1 LGNGNGV
8 QKDGS
13 SIVTTASNHD
23 LYAIWIPNNA
33 ITVTFNSNGGTNL
46 SLSTK
51 SVVPTLTYGNLATAE
66 KTGYMLAGWY
76 LDNNTFNNSIT
87 SSSTVVETSN
97 HNLYAKW
104 TIESFNIAFNLN
116 YVGAPTPPTSI
127 SANFNASIS
136 APANPIR
143 TGYTFDGWYEEVGTT
158 TSFTIPSTMPDL
170 GSSGTTKTLYA
181 KWTIESYT
189 IAFDLNYVGAPT
201 PPTSITANFNASIS
215 APANPARTGYTF
227 GGWYEEAGVTNAY
240 SIPSNMPDLG
250 SSGTTKTLYAKFTAN
265 NNSIIF
271 NGNNST
277 SGTMANQSIATDAV
291 ANLNAN
297 QFGRTGFI
305 FTGWNT
311 EANGTGTAYSN
322 QASYTMGTN
331 ASYTLFAQWSQSYT
345 ITLNKNSGTDGTS
358 TLTVANNQPMP
369 SDATAPSRSG
379 FFFGGYY
386 TATNGGGTQ
395 YFDSDMTPKLNYPL
409 TTNTTLYA
417 KWTAYIT
424 LAKPTLSS
432 ANSSSVFNFTD
443 SSDSYSL
450 PVYSGN
456 EIVLTNDVSQ
466 QSAFF
471 TNEKITL
478 GNGFSTYFEI
488 KQYRTSRAVP
498 ADQIVFVLS
507 GNSKTVGQGFGY
519 TGITNSIGVVFD
531 NYFNNGDPALD
542 SAVGD
547 VFTTVYKDGNS
558 GIWNTNQSIRYD
570 TNFISNYGE
579 ATLNALVRTYKVW
592 LNYDKISRN
601 LNFKIDVNGTI
612 STRDFTGVDVPSE
625 FYAGFT
631 AGTGGES
638 VGFAV
643 PTWYFANSYYAAGIN
658 PASTT
663 ETFVEESADTGIV
676 TQSNLNLEL
685 DPHRYSGSGNLLDT
699 SVNTNNATISSA
711 TFDNIGKYFIFNG
724 SSSFM
729 NVADNASIEPA
740 NSSFS
745 LEAWFYPTTNVGSQA
760 IAVKTD
766 GGNSAEFGYGLR
778 YNDGILR
785 FEVGNGAAAV
795 NISTIAPIT
804 LNTWHHVVGSYDM
817 SGNYTLYLNG
827 VNIATFARPYASIR
841 NTTSVLSIGRF
852 SQEFGQYFNGRIGEV
867 RYYGK
872 ALSQQ
877 QVTNNY
883 NARKGRYGIS

>member
-1 LGNGNGV
+1 
-8 QKDGS
+8 
-13 SIVTTASNHD
+13 
-23 LYAIWIPNNA
+23 
-33 ITVTFNSNGGTNL
+33 
-46 SLSTK
+46 
-51 SVVPTLTYGNLATAE
+51 
-66 KTGYMLAGWY
+66 
-76 LDNNTFNNSIT
+76 
-87 SSSTVVETSN
+87 
-97 HNLYAKW
+97 
-104 TIESFNIAFNLN
+104 
-116 YVGAPTPPTSI
+116 
-127 SANFNASIS
+127 
-136 APANPIR
+136 
-143 TGYTFDGWYEEVGTT
+143 
-158 TSFTIPSTMPDL
+158 
-170 GSSGTTKTLYA
+170 
-181 KWTIESYT
+181 
-189 IAFDLNYVGAPT
+189 
-201 PPTSITANFNASIS
+201 
-215 APANPARTGYTF
+215 
-227 GGWYEEAGVTNAY
+227 
-240 SIPSNMPDLG
+240 
-250 SSGTTKTLYAKFTAN
+250 
-265 NNSIIF
+265 
-271 NGNNST
+271 
-277 SGTMANQSIATDAV
+277 MANQSIATDAV

-311 EANGTGTAYSN
+311 EANGTGTDYSN

-369 SDATAPSRSG
+369 SDATAPSRRG

-432 ANSSSVFNFTD
+432 ANSSSVFNFTAASGTD
-443 SSDSYSL
+443 SL
-450 PVYSGN
+450 PIYSGN
-456 EIVLTNDVSQ
+456 EIVLTNNVSQ

-488 KQYRTSRAVP
+488 KQYRTSSVDP
-498 ADQIVFVLS
+498 ADQITLVLS
-507 GNSKTVGQGFGY
+507 GNSKVIGQGFGY
-519 TGITNSIGVVFD
+519 TGIENSIGVAFD
-531 NYFNNGDPALD
+531 NYYNPPPKEGDPGDPALNIAD
-542 SAVGD
+542 GD
-547 VFTTVYKDGNS
+547 VFTAVYVNGNTGS
-558 GIWNTNQSIRYD
+558 RNNNQSIRYD
-570 TNFISNYGE
+570 TNFISNYGA
-579 ATLNALVRTYKVW
+579 ATVGSLVRTYKVW
-592 LNYDKISRN
+592 LNYKKSTQE
-601 LNFKIDVNGTI
+601 LYFKINVNGAPTNREF
-612 STRDFTGVDVPSE
+612 TFTGVNVPSE

-631 AGTGGES
+631 AGTGGAS
-638 VGFAV
+638 AGFAV
-643 PTWYFANSYYAAGIN
+643 PTWYFANSYYENGIN

-711 TFDNIGKYFIFNG
+711 TFDNIGKYFNYNG

-745 LEAWFYPTTNVGSQA
+745 LEAWFYPTNNTGSQVIA
-760 IAVKTD
+760 IKTD
-766 GGNSAEFGYGLR
+766 GGDPADVGYGLR

-785 FEVGNGAAAV
+785 FEVGNGAGAV
-795 NISTIAPIT
+795 NISTFTNAQIP

-817 SGNYTLYLNG
+817 SGNYTIYLNG
-827 VNIATFARPYASIR
+827 ESVSTFARPYASIK

-852 SQEFGQYFNGRIGEV
+852 SQQSGQYFNGRIGEV

-877 QVTNNY
+877 QVTNNF
-883 NARKGRYGIS
+883 NARKNRYGIS